1 MELRAKKRESHPAP
15 GQTEDTGQDPGK
27 EGRRQTEDTGQD
39 PGKELRAGPGLL
51 LQLCEDKPGAQGSGS
66 SLVALG
72 GSPPCRDPPGAA

>member
-1 MELRAKKRESHPAP
+1 MWSSGQRSESLIRHQ
-15 GQTEDTGQDPGK
+15 GQTEH
-27 EGRRQTEDTGQD
+27 TGQD

-72 GSPPCRDPPGAA
+72 GHCHAETLQALLE